1 MKMKFSLRAL
11 VFWTHLAVGLTAGI
25 LVFALSLTST
35 LLAFERPILA
45 ASDAR
50 VFGKLTPR
58 VTTPARPSTPPR
70 SILPR

>member
-50 VFGKLTPR
+50 VFGKLTPTA
-58 VTTPARPSTPPR
+58 TTPARPSTPPR